1 MARQKL
7 TEEEREKRRAEYA
20 ATRAADL
27 EARKAAKAAER
38 EARLRGKPNRCFL
51 RKEEEQE
58 PELPAVPEGQDAEAL
73 QVVRQVQEVASVDAQ
88 ERKKRK
94 VEAFLLDVM
103 ENEDAMVRDR
113 LMAAQGLARV
123 LGMDKQ
129 EVHVEVSPGHKWL
142 DERAAAA
149 EAVPKPWE
157 PGYKVW
163 RAQRDGLPSPDEE

>member
-20 ATRAADL
+20 AQREEDL
-27 EARKAAKAAER
+27 AARKAAKEAER
-38 EARLRGKPNRCFL
+38 EARKKGKPSRCFL
-51 RKEEEQE
+51 SKEEERE
-58 PELPAVPEGQDAEAL
+58 PELPATTARQEAEAL
-73 QVVRQVQEVASVDAQ
+73 EVVRQVHEVATVDAQ
-88 ERKKRK
+88 ERKKRR
-94 VEAFLLDVM
+94 VEAFFMEVM

-113 LMAAQGLARV
+113 LLAAQGLARV

-163 RAQRDGLPSPDEE
+163 RAQRDGLPTPEDE